1 MTRALF
7 HKIPQKKVSD
17 RVFDQIRE
25 LIISGQLA
33 PGDRLPP
40 ERELTGL
47 LDVSR
52 SSVREAILKLECLGF
67 VEQRHGEGTFV
78 RSATETPLTGFL
90 KELIRQDDFMD
101 DLMEIRAV
109 LETWG
114 AEAAAAH
121 ARAEEIAA
129 MEACL
134 EDMRRTGRTGR
145 ISNELNL
152 RLHFLISSAS
162 RNRFLVHIMN
172 TISSWIKGMT
182 CRVYADTEDDQ
193 NIQAHLLAQHAA
205 IVAAIRSGRGDDARR
220 AMAVHLRYAEET
232 AKRTGR
238 IRISPETEIP

>member
-1 MTRALF
+1 MNDLF
-7 HKIPQKKVSD
+7 RKIPQKKVSD

-25 LIISGQLA
+25 LITSGQLH

-78 RSATETPLTGFL
+78 RSVTETPLTDYL
-90 KELIRQDDFMD
+90 REHIRQDGFMD

-114 AEAAAAH
+114 AEAAAAN
-121 ARAEEIAA
+121 ARTEEIEA

-134 EDMRRTGRTGR
+134 AEMRRAGRRGR
-145 ISNELNL
+145 ISHELNV
-152 RLHFLISSAS
+152 RLHFLISAAS
-162 RNRFLVHIMN
+162 GNRFLVHVMN
-172 TISSWIKGMT
+172 TISSWVKGVT
-182 CRVYADTEDDQ
+182 WKIYADTGEDDIVQ
-193 NIQAHLLAQHAA
+193 SRLLEQHVA
-205 IVAAIRSGRGDDARR
+205 IVAAIRNGDGPAARR
-220 AMAVHLRYAEET
+220 AMDEHLCFTEKAVQRAGKTRSASE
-232 AKRTGR
+232 
-238 IRISPETEIP
+238 PETP

>member
-1 MTRALF
+1 MNNLF
-7 HKIPQKKVSD
+7 QKIPQKKVSD

-25 LIISGQLA
+25 LIAGGRLQ

-78 RSATETPLTGFL
+78 RSVTESPLTDFF
-90 KELIRQDDFMD
+90 KELVQQDNFID

-114 AEAAAAH
+114 AEAAAQN
-121 ARAEEIAA
+121 ARAEEIEA
-129 MEACL
+129 METCL
-134 EDMRRTGRTGR
+134 GEMRQRGNAGRAGQ
-145 ISNELNL
+145 ELNV

-162 RNRFLVHIMN
+162 RNRFLVHVMN
-172 TISSWIKGMT
+172 TISSWIRGVT
-182 CRVYADTEDDQ
+182 CKVYADTPEDQ
-193 NIQAHLLAQHAA
+193 KIQATLLEQHAA
-205 IVAAIRSGRGDDARR
+205 IVAAIRAGDAPAARE
-220 AMAVHLRYAEET
+220 AMAAHLRFAEET
-232 AKRTGR
+232 AHRADKPAAAGM
-238 IRISPETEIP
+238 SETP

>member
-1 MTRALF
+1 MNELF
-7 HKIPQKKVSD
+7 RKIPQKKVSD
-17 RVFDQIRE
+17 RVFDQIRAV
-25 LIISGQLA
+25 IISGRLA

-47 LDVSR
+47 LEVSR

-78 RSATETPLTGFL
+78 RSVTETPLTGFL

-101 DLMEIRAV
+101 DLMEVRAV
-109 LETWG
+109 LAAWG

-121 ARAEEIAA
+121 ARADEIAA

-134 EDMRRTGRTGR
+134 EDLRRSGKTAR
-145 ISNELNL
+145 INNELYL

-172 TISSWIKGMT
+172 TIASWINGMT
-182 CRVYADTEDDQ
+182 CRLYADTDDE
-193 NIQAHLLAQHAA
+193 NVQARLLTQHAA
-205 IVAAIRSGRGDDARR
+205 IVAAIRSGRGEDARR
-220 AMAVHLRYAEET
+220 AMAAHLRYTEET
-232 AKRTGR
+232 AQSVGK
-238 IRISPETEIP
+238 IKMSSETAPHE